1 MKPLFRSKTG
11 MHLLAF
17 PTTSADR
24 ENTRRRDIGDVG
36 SVSAFSA
43 LNTAQIAP
51 QNTLLCGP
59 IERMFSVLD
68 ALQRQSTQPFVLIG
82 TKRDFTDS
90 PLLRLDTQWEDT
102 SLPERLPDGNGRITL
117 RADDLTETME
127 RLPELQDRLLIL
139 CLGHGLAVNAALMN
153 QLNAAGNYLL
163 VTNSLS
169 GALFRSADFTEETLL
184 SSMQHLVVSSI
195 GGGSAETLL
204 KVLPDYECEK
214 VTNNFNFSTHRDRG
228 GMMGCHGGSGLQFGQ
243 NREIVTKHLLSE
255 DDLTRLSQE
264 SAMILYNARLRKVWV
279 GKIS

>member
-1 MKPLFRSKTG
+1 MAHLFRSNTG

-17 PTTSADR
+17 PRTRSDK
-24 ENTRRRDIGDVG
+24 ENTRRRNIGDTG
-36 SVSAFSA
+36 TASASSA
-43 LNTAQIAP
+43 LDTAQITP
-51 QNTLLCGP
+51 QKTLLCGP
-59 IERMFSVLD
+59 IGRVFSVLD
-68 ALQRQSTQPFVLIG
+68 ALQRQSTRPFVLIG
-82 TKRDFTDS
+82 TKHDFSNS
-90 PLLRLDTQWEDT
+90 PLLRLDTQWEET
-102 SLPERLPDGNGRITL
+102 KLSQQLPEGNGRITL
-117 RADDLTETME
+117 RAEDLTLETE
-127 RLPELQDRLLIL
+127 PFAEWQDHLIIL
-139 CLGHGLAVNAALMN
+139 CLGHGLFVNATLLN

-163 VTNSLS
+163 FTESLS
-169 GALFRSADFTEETLL
+169 DALYRSADFTVETLL
-184 SSMQHLVVSSI
+184 SSMRHLVVSSI
-195 GGGSAETLL
+195 GSDAETLL

>member
-1 MKPLFRSKTG
+1 MAHLFRSNTG

-17 PTTSADR
+17 PRTHADK
-24 ENTRRRDIGDVG
+24 ENTRRRNIGDTG
-36 SVSAFSA
+36 AASASSA
-43 LNTAQIAP
+43 LDTAQITP
-51 QNTLLCGP
+51 QKTLVCGP
-59 IERMFSVLD
+59 IGRVFSVLD

-82 TKRDFTDS
+82 TKRDFANS
-90 PLLRLDTQWEDT
+90 PLLRLDTQWEET
-102 SLPERLPDGNGRITL
+102 KLPQRLPEGNGRITL
-117 RADDLTETME
+117 SAEDLTMVIEPFAE
-127 RLPELQDRLLIL
+127 WQDHLIIL
-139 CLGHGLAVNAALMN
+139 CLGHGLFINAALMN

-163 VTNSLS
+163 LTESLS
-169 GALFRSADFTEETLL
+169 DALYRSADFTVETLL
-184 SSMQHLVVSSI
+184 SSMRHLVISSI
-195 GGGSAETLL
+195 GSDAETLL

>member
-17 PTTSADR
+17 PRTYADR

-36 SVSAFSA
+36 RVSAFSA

-59 IERMFSVLD
+59 IGRMFSVLD

-102 SLPERLPDGNGRITL
+102 SLPGRLPDGNGRITL

-139 CLGHGLAVNAALMN
+139 CLGHGLAVNAALLN
-153 QLNAAGNYLL
+153 QLNAAGNFLL

-184 SSMQHLVVSSI
+184 SAMQHRVISSI

-204 KVLPDYECEK
+204 KILPDYECEK
-214 VTNNFNFSTHRDRG
+214 VANSFNFSTHRDHG
-228 GMMGCHGGSGLQFGQ
+228 GTMGCHGGGGLQFGQ

-255 DDLTRLSQE
+255 NDLTRLCQE
-264 SAMILYNARLRKVWV
+264 SSLILYNARLRKVWV
-279 GKIS
+279 GRIG

>member
-17 PTTSADR
+17 PTTYADR

-68 ALQRQSTQPFVLIG
+68 ALQRQSTLPFVLIG

-102 SLPERLPDGNGRITL
+102 SLPERLPDGNGRVTL

>member
-17 PTTSADR
+17 PRTYADR

-43 LNTAQIAP
+43 LNTAQITP
-51 QNTLLCGP
+51 QKTLVCGP
-59 IERMFSVLD
+59 IGRVFSVLD

-82 TKRDFTDS
+82 TKRDFANS
-90 PLLRLDTQWEDT
+90 PLLRLDTQWEET
-102 SLPERLPDGNGRITL
+102 KLPQRLPEGNGRITL
-117 RADDLTETME
+117 SAEDLTME
-127 RLPELQDRLLIL
+127 IEPFAEWQDHLIIL
-139 CLGHGLAVNAALMN
+139 CLGHGLFINAALMN

-163 VTNSLS
+163 LTESLS
-169 GALFRSADFTEETLL
+169 DALYRSADFTVETLL
-184 SSMQHLVVSSI
+184 SSMRHLVVSSI
-195 GGGSAETLL
+195 GSDAETLL

-255 DDLTRLSQE
+255 NDLTRLCQE
-264 SAMILYNARLRKVWV
+264 SSLILYNARLRKVWV
-279 GKIS
+279 GRIG

>member
-1 MKPLFRSKTG
+1 MKPLFRSNTG

-17 PTTSADR
+17 PRTHADK
-24 ENTRRRDIGDVG
+24 ENTRRRNIGDTG
-36 SVSAFSA
+36 AASASSA
-43 LNTAQIAP
+43 LDTAQITP
-51 QNTLLCGP
+51 QKTLVCGP
-59 IERMFSVLD
+59 IGRVFSVLD

-82 TKRDFTDS
+82 TKRDFANS
-90 PLLRLDTQWEDT
+90 PLLRLDTQWEET
-102 SLPERLPDGNGRITL
+102 KLPQRLPEGNGRITL
-117 RADDLTETME
+117 SAEDLTME
-127 RLPELQDRLLIL
+127 IEPFAEWQDHLIIL
-139 CLGHGLAVNAALMN
+139 CLGHGLFINAALMN

-163 VTNSLS
+163 LTESLS
-169 GALFRSADFTEETLL
+169 DALYRSADFTVETLL
-184 SSMQHLVVSSI
+184 SSMRHLVVSSI
-195 GGGSAETLL
+195 GSDAETLL

>member
-1 MKPLFRSKTG
+1 MAHLFRSNTG

-17 PTTSADR
+17 PRTHADK
-24 ENTRRRDIGDVG
+24 ENTRRRNIGDTG
-36 SVSAFSA
+36 AASASSA
-43 LNTAQIAP
+43 LDTAQITP
-51 QNTLLCGP
+51 QKTLVCGP
-59 IERMFSVLD
+59 IGRVFSVLD

-82 TKRDFTDS
+82 TKRDFANS
-90 PLLRLDTQWEDT
+90 PLLRLDTQWEET
-102 SLPERLPDGNGRITL
+102 KLPQRLPEGNGRITL
-117 RADDLTETME
+117 SAEDLTME
-127 RLPELQDRLLIL
+127 IEPFAEWQDHLIIL
-139 CLGHGLAVNAALMN
+139 CLGHGLFINAALMN

-163 VTNSLS
+163 LTESLS
-169 GALFRSADFTEETLL
+169 DALYRSADFTVETLL
-184 SSMQHLVVSSI
+184 SSMRHLVISSI
-195 GGGSAETLL
+195 GSDAETLL

>member
-1 MKPLFRSKTG
+1 MAHLFRSNTG

-17 PTTSADR
+17 PRTHADK
-24 ENTRRRDIGDVG
+24 ENTRRRNIGDTG
-36 SVSAFSA
+36 AASASSA
-43 LNTAQIAP
+43 LDTAQITP
-51 QNTLLCGP
+51 QKTLVCGP
-59 IERMFSVLD
+59 IGRVFSVLD

-82 TKRDFTDS
+82 TKRDFANS
-90 PLLRLDTQWEDT
+90 PLLRLDTQWEET
-102 SLPERLPDGNGRITL
+102 KLPQRLPEGNGRITL
-117 RADDLTETME
+117 SAEDLTME
-127 RLPELQDRLLIL
+127 IEPFAEWQDHLIIL
-139 CLGHGLAVNAALMN
+139 CLGHGLFINAALMN

-163 VTNSLS
+163 ITESLS
-169 GALFRSADFTEETLL
+169 DALYRSADFTVETLL
-184 SSMQHLVVSSI
+184 SSMRHLVVSSI
-195 GGGSAETLL
+195 GSDAETLL

-214 VTNNFNFSTHRDRG
+214 VANSFNFSTHRDRG